1 MVVYNITTKI
11 DPQIEKDWID
21 WQKNENIPQVLATG
35 IFTEYKFFR
44 LLEEDEESPTYV
56 IQYFASSIDHYRK
69 YIDEF
74 ATLFSER
81 SFVKW
86 SNRFISFQT
95 VMEIV
100 H

>member
-21 WQKNENIPQVLATG
+21 WQKDENILQVMATG

-44 LLEEDEESPTYV
+44 LLDEDEEWPTYV

-81 SFVKW
+81 TFVKW